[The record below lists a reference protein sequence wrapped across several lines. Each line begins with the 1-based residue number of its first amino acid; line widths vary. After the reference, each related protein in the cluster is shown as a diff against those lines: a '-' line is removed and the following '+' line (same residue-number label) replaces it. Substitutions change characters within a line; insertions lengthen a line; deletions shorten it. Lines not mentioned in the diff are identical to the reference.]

1 MSRLRAELARLY
13 LPDPTQ
19 PDATDLMDAQGRTRA
34 LVLELTAPT
43 NWAPLQTVWQ
53 GAQADLGLPAPA
65 IAVSGSD
72 GLQLWFSA
80 PAPVVAA
87 DAQQW
92 LRALCGRYLR
102 DVAPHRLRLYPALP
116 ARNAGEVVRHAG
128 PVPAVQADGERWSA
142 FVAPDLV
149 PLFTDTPWLDI
160 EPSEEGQAALL
171 ARVGVMKAGWFDAV
185 LAGAGEGSDADAARA
200 LPAARS
206 GDGAAVAEEREEAC
220 AGVRGE
226 AVAFLRRVMNDEGA
240 ALAVRVEAAKAL
252 LQGRG

>member
-1 MSRLRAELARLY
+1 MSRLNAELARLY
-13 LPDPTQ
+13 LLDPTQ
-19 PDATDLMDAQGRTRA
+19 PDATELVDGQGRTRA
-34 LVLELTAPT
+34 LVLELAAPAD
-43 NWAPLQTVWQ
+43 WAPLQAVWQ
-53 GAQADLGLPAPA
+53 GVQADLGLPAPA

-80 PAPVVAA
+80 PVPVAAA

-102 DVAPHRLRLYPALP
+102 DMAPHRLRLYPALQ
-116 ARNAGEVVRHAG
+116 AGGAAEAVRHAG
-128 PVPAVQADGERWSA
+128 PVPAVQADGEKWSA

-171 ARVGVMKAGWFDAV
+171 GRVGVMKAGWFDAV
-185 LAGAGEGSDADAARA
+185 LAGAGEGGDADAVQT

-206 GDGAAVAEEREEAC
+206 GDGAAVAQARDEHT
-220 AGVRGE
+220 GVRGE

-240 ALAVRVEAAKAL
+240 PLAMRVEAAKAL